1 MDRRNA
7 LTLLAIAIAA
17 PTTARAAGEAP
28 IGDAEKEHAMHT
40 LAVGSV
46 SLETARVAEQKAENS
61 WVKKF
66 AQYEVAE
73 QTTIAEILKSTGATA
88 AKLTDKQLEMIQKIK
103 DAKAGARFDEEFLAD
118 QLAGHHELLNIQDS
132 YIEKGKDEAAI
143 NLSKLARAQIKE
155 HIDLIETIRKDL
167 KA

>member
-1 MDRRNA
+1 MDRRNTLA
-7 LTLLAIAIAA
+7 LLAIAIAA
-17 PTTARAAGEAP
+17 PTMARAKDTMSE
-28 IGDAEKEHAMHT
+28 AEKEHAMQT

-46 SLETARVAEQKAENS
+46 SLETARIAEDKAQNA

-73 QTTIAEILKSTGATA
+73 QTTIAEILKSMGATP
-88 AKLTDKQLEMIQKIK
+88 AKLTNKQSEII
-103 DAKAGARFDEEFLAD
+103 ARTKETKPGPSFDEDFLAN
-118 QLAGHHELLNIQDS
+118 QLDGHQELLKIQDT
-132 YIEKGKDEAAI
+132 YIDKGKDEAAV
-143 NLSKLARAQIKE
+143 NLSKFARTQIKE